1 MDVNTQL
8 YLNTITVLHSHQQTR
23 HLTDK
28 IKLTKKHQ
36 RSITAKA
43 TADQMDLAD
52 SYRTV
57 HTNTAAHI
65 FLRTPWNFP

>member
-8 YLNTITVLHSHQQTR
+8 HLNTITVLHSHQQTR

-43 TADQMDLAD
+43 TAHQMYLAD
-52 SYRTV
+52 NYRIS
-57 HTNTAAHI
+57 HTNTAELI
-65 FLRTPWNFP
+65 FLRIRCNFP

>member
-8 YLNTITVLHSHQQTR
+8 HFNTITVLHSRQQTH

-52 SYRTV
+52 NYRIS
-57 HTNTAAHI
+57 HTNTAELI
-65 FLRTPWNFP
+65 FLRIPCNFP

>member
-8 YLNTITVLHSHQQTR
+8 HLNTITVLHSHQQTR

-43 TADQMDLAD
+43 TAHQMYVAD
-52 SYRTV
+52 
-57 HTNTAAHI
+57 N
-65 FLRTPWNFP
+65 